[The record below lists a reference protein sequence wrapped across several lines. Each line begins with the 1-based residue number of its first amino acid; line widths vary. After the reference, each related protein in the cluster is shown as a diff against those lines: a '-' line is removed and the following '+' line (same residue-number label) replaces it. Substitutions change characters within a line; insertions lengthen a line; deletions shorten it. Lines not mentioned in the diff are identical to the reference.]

1 MANGLRHTMTNFG
14 HIVSFV
20 CTKEML
26 EPIRSKSDEADH
38 EAKVTTPSRELW
50 GHAPW
55 KIFEF
60 WVSETAFPGE
70 IPTYTTH

>member
-1 MANGLRHTMTNFG
+1 MGVSRPGHLEGLWGGGRVGGT
-14 HIVSFV
+14 
-20 CTKEML
+20 
-26 EPIRSKSDEADH
+26 DH

-50 GHAPW
+50 GHALG
-55 KIFEF
+55 KMFEF